1 MAALV
6 IEQLVDKVAVVV
18 VEEETQRLLELLV
31 QHQLDQNYLLV
42 KLDREQDL
50 ELVVIDMVVTVLNLL
65 VVAVVALVVVQMVL
79 KILEVEMVVL
89 VL

>member
-6 IEQLVDKVAVVV
+6 IEQLVDKVAVVEE
-18 VEEETQRLLELLV
+18 EEETQRLLELLV